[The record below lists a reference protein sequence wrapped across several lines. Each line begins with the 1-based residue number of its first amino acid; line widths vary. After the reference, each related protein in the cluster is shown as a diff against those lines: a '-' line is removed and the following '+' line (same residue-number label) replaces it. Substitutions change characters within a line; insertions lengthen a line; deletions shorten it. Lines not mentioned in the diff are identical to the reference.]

1 MPLNRRMD
9 KEAVIHAH
17 SGTLLSRRKECIC
30 LSLNKAKTL
39 ETITQSESRQEEE
52 DKDRV
57 PDIVQEVAIKTTPE
71 RKKGKKAKGLSE
83 EHLQIAEERRE
94 ATGKGE
100 RKRTP
105 IWTQSSKE
113 QQEEI
118 RKPS

>member
-9 KEAVIHAH
+9 KEAVIHVH
-17 SGTLLSRRKECIC
+17 SGILLSHKKECIW
-30 LSLNKAKTL
+30 LSLNKAKNL
-39 ETITQSESRQEEE
+39 ETVTQSESRQKEE

-57 PDIVQEVAIKTTPE
+57 PDIVQEVVIKTTPE
-71 RKKGKKAKGLSE
+71 RKKGKKARGLSE

-94 ATGKGE
+94 AKGKGE
-100 RKRTP
+100 RERTP

-113 QQEEI
+113 QQQEI

>member
-1 MPLNRRMD
+1 M
-9 KEAVIHAH
+9 
-17 SGTLLSRRKECIC
+17 
-30 LSLNKAKTL
+30 NKAKTL

-94 ATGKGE
+94 AKGKGE

-105 IWTQSSKE
+105 I
-113 QQEEI
+113 
-118 RKPS
+118 